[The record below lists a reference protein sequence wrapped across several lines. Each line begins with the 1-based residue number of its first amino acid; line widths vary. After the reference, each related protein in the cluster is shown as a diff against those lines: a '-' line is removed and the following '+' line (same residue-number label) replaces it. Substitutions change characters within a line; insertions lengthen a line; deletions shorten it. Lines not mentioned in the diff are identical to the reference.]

1 MNNLSSS
8 DYHGLE
14 KRKRDFHINKI
25 LKNPKQSW
33 NQFYDRNKEKFYK
46 NRHWT
51 LKELPIS
58 LLDKSIEFIEF
69 GCGVGNTIIP
79 ILKEKDDWS
88 CYGCDFSQNALDL
101 LSNQLKDLST
111 RCVSFLC
118 DISSQL
124 ISNIIPNK
132 SFDLCFL
139 IFVLSSISP
148 DNFEFVI
155 KNICSILNSGGYV
168 FLRDYGIDDAAM
180 HRFKK
185 ESMITSNFYFRK
197 ESK

>member
-1 MNNLSSS
+1 MLSSS
-8 DYHGLE
+8 
-14 KRKRDFHINKI
+14 K
-25 LKNPKQSW
+25 KNW
-33 NQFYDRNKEKFYK
+33 NEFYGRNKEKFYK

-58 LLDKSIEFIEF
+58 LLDKRIEFIEF

-101 LSNQLKDLST
+101 LSNQLKDLSP
-111 RCVSFLC
+111 RCASFLC

-132 SFDLCFL
+132 SFDLCLL
-139 IFVLSSISP
+139 IFVLSSIPP
-148 DNFEFVI
+148 DKFEFVI
-155 KNICSILNSGGYV
+155 QNIFAILKSGAYV
-168 FLRDYGIDDAAM
+168 FFRDYGIDDAAM

-185 ESMITSNFYFRK
+185 ESMITPNFYFRNDNTLAYYFNL
-197 ESK
+197 